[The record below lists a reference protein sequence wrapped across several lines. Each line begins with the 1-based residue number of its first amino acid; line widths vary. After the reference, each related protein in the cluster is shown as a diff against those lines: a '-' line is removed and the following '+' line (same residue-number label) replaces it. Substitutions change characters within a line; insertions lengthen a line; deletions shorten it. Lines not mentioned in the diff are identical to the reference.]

1 MTEMKT
7 IPQSAL
13 ELNLTSVKNGKHP
26 ELSITDLRKK
36 VKQAMEIGKDYSQYI
51 SRDFDFKRHYFK
63 LPAACFRPF
72 SKEDRIRL
80 KFASFITVHPT
91 LKEHLDGIREFEV
104 IDKLGNSQ
112 WRYGFGQDWNTIV
125 RSYNGLRRFNFGDG
139 FEARIDMTT
148 GTNEKGLSRAER
160 IFLDGTFGFLIYYK
174 GKHVLTIGFSFASKN
189 RLLIQQVQLKNKKG
203 NRFLY
208 KLPCN
213 VLDYSI
219 EKMKEAFP
227 DMNLYLCQADDQIQ
241 NIKDG
246 YVYTP
251 EQGAKFEEKDAMR
264 LKRFYGKRLRN
275 FNRKRTSAK
284 FHGVRFRKLVEK
296 S

>member
-1 MTEMKT
+1 MNKEKAML
-7 IPQSAL
+7 QSAL
-13 ELNLTSVKNGKHP
+13 EMDLTSSKNGKHP
-26 ELSITDLRKK
+26 ELSINNLRSK
-36 VKQAMEIGKDYSQYI
+36 VKEAMVIGKNFSQFI
-51 SRDFDFKRHYFK
+51 DKDFSFDRHYFK

-72 SKEDRIRL
+72 SKEDRIKL
-80 KFASFITVHPT
+80 KFASFIMVHPT
-91 LKEHLDGIREFEV
+91 FKDHLDGIREFEV

-125 RSYNGLRRFNFGDG
+125 RSYDGLKRFKFGDK
-139 FEARIDMTT
+139 FETRIDMTT
-148 GTNEKGLSRAER
+148 GTNEKGFSRCER
-160 IFLDGTFGFLIYYK
+160 VFLDGTFGFLIYYK

-219 EKMKEAFP
+219 ERMRAAFP
-227 DMNLYLCQADDQIQ
+227 SMNLYLCQVDDQIQ
-241 NIKDG
+241 KIKDG
-246 YVYTP
+246 YIHTP
-251 EQGAKFEEKDAMR
+251 DKREEFEKNDAMR
-264 LKRFYGKRLRN
+264 LKRFYGKRLRK
-275 FNRKRTSAK
+275 FNRKPTRAN